1 MGRNCVQTR
10 ILVITSD
17 PEINSDPDG
26 SATRIYVIVIIIWLL
41 VNNFTTNKWDHM
53 CVLVSLGKVIQ
64 YICERTVGSVVSGA
78 HRLILFSDQ
87 RIQSSNHLLLLSRQM
102 DVHPNY
108 IIFSCI
114 ILIAWLAGTSL

>member
-1 MGRNCVQTR
+1 
-10 ILVITSD
+10 
-17 PEINSDPDG
+17 
-26 SATRIYVIVIIIWLL
+26 
-41 VNNFTTNKWDHM
+41 M

-64 YICERTVGSVVSGA
+64 YICVRTVGSVVSGA

-108 IIFSCI
+108 IIFSCT